1 MKELKFHA
9 TSKPDAQCGTINSAA
24 SMTAFVV
31 MDQAG
36 NFRWFMGF
44 HISTDKAT
52 GDQAAVL

>member
-9 TSKPDAQCGTINSAA
+9 ASKPDAQWGTINSANG
-24 SMTAFVV
+24 MTAFVV

-36 NFRWFMGF
+36 NLRWFMGF
-44 HISTDKAT
+44 HIRTDKAT